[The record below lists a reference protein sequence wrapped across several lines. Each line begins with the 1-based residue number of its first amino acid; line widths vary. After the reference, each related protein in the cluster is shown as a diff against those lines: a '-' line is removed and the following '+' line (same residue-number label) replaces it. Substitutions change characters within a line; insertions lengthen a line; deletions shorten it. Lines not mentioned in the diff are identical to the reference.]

1 MIYYIY
7 ADDKEAFIEECK
19 ALGVWSQLLE
29 EQSRAKNEELS
40 PNNEIVY
47 LPFSKLGELDIANA
61 SRLLVTGCLNEIKV
75 LMGIAHQNDL
85 PLGIIPTEEQKELIK
100 TFDLPS
106 KKEEAVIQAFHVSE
120 KKIDLLYCNGEI
132 VLQEVV
138 VGDAP
143 PLDRFDSTLNGKS
156 VFDRIKIFWRTMK
169 RVKELQHAQ
178 MKITVAQS
186 NEIKLSAVG
195 IVGIKYPNNTFASKL
210 IASQLSSTDGKLS
223 IVILSPTSIMQYMG
237 YLFQSLVSHL
247 TPEHLPNAVG
257 YIRSN
262 MISIEPKEPMDVLID
277 SAEKQLTPIELE
289 VQEKAL
295 ALGVGEK
302 FWEKQGKESGG
313 KDSIKIDHLP
323 SDEENA
329 DYLSKNIPL
338 FSHASQEQYASLFTN
353 LREESRLSST
363 FMTLLILATMIATFG
378 LFINS
383 SSVIIGA
390 MLLAPLM
397 QPIVS
402 LSMGVLRQDTALQIN
417 GAKTILIGV
426 TAVLATAAL
435 IAVFTPIERLST
447 EMAGRLSPTI
457 LDLFVAIVSGVAAAY
472 AKSNEKIVGSLAGVA
487 IAVALVPP
495 IAVAGIGL
503 GWGNW
508 HMFFMAFLLFVTN
521 LVGIV
526 LAAALTFTV
535 LGFSP
540 LHIAKK
546 GMLTWMAIVV
556 IVAIPLYSSF
566 AKMKEDIEVQS
577 TLSNL
582 AFNVGEHDVKLTH
595 IELLHH
601 PKIDE
606 IRCEVISTGIL
617 SKKEKERLKEA
628 ILKSIHKQ
636 AKVIVTFRYRL

>member
-7 ADDKEAFIEECK
+7 ADDRKEFIDVCQTYLAEDL
-19 ALGVWSQLLE
+19 AGSLE
-29 EQSRAKNEELS
+29 GR
-40 PNNEIVY
+40 EIVY
-47 LPFSKLGELDIANA
+47 LPFSKLGELNVEKVSHIIT
-61 SRLLVTGCLNEIKV
+61 TGCLNELKL
-75 LMGIAHQNDL
+75 LMGIAHQNEI
-85 PLGIIPTEEQKELIK
+85 PLGIVPTPEQKELIK
-100 TFDLPS
+100 TFSLTS
-106 KKEEAVIQAFHVSE
+106 NVEEAIVQALQPSE

-143 PLDRFDSTLNGKS
+143 PLDRFDSTLNGKTY
-156 VFDRIKIFWRTMK
+156 FDRVKIFWRTMK
-169 RVKELQHAQ
+169 RVKELKHTQI
-178 MKITVAQS
+178 KIIDAKE

-195 IVGIKYPNNTFASKL
+195 IVGIEYHNSTFASKL
-210 IASQLSSTDGKLS
+210 ILSQLSSTDGKLS

-237 YLFQSLVSHL
+237 YLFKSLVSHL
-247 TPEHLPNAVG
+247 TPKNLPKSVG
-257 YIRSN
+257 YIRSSK
-262 MISIEPKEPMDVLID
+262 ITIEPKEQMDVLID

-295 ALGVGEK
+295 ALGVGEA
-302 FWEKQGKESGG
+302 FWEKQGKEQSS

-323 SDEENA
+323 SDEESAN
-329 DYLSKNIPL
+329 YLSKAIPL
-338 FSHASQEQYASLFTN
+338 FSHASKEQYASLFTN

-402 LSMGVLRQDTALQIN
+402 LSMGVLRQDTTLQIN
-417 GAKTILIGV
+417 GAKTIAIGV
-426 TAVLATAAL
+426 IAVLLTAAL
-435 IAVFTPIERLST
+435 IALFTPIERLTS

-457 LDLFVAIVSGVAAAY
+457 LDLFVAIVSGAAAAY
-472 AKSNEKIVGSLAGVA
+472 AKSNEKILGSLAGVA

-503 GWGNW
+503 GWGDW
-508 HMFFMAFLLFVTN
+508 HMFSTAFLLFITN

-546 GMLTWMAIVV
+546 GMMIWMAIVA

-566 AKMKEDIEVQS
+566 SKMKEDIEVQK

-595 IELLHH
+595 IELLHR
-601 PKIDE
+601 PKTDE
-606 IRCEVISTGIL
+606 IRCEVISTGSL
-617 SKKEKERLKEA
+617 TKEEKVRLKEA

-636 AKVIVTFRYRL
+636 AEVIVTFRYRL

>member
-7 ADDKEAFIEECK
+7 ADDKEAFIEECRPF
-19 ALGVWSQLLE
+19 LE
-29 EQSRAKNEELS
+29 GQKV
-40 PNNEIVY
+40 VY
-47 LPFSKLGELDIANA
+47 LPFSKLGELNVAEVTH
-61 SRLLVTGCLNEIKV
+61 LLVTGCLNEIKL

-85 PLGIIPTEEQKELIK
+85 SLGIIPTHEQKELMK
-100 TFDLPS
+100 TFDLPG
-106 KKEEAVIQAFHVSE
+106 KKEDAIVQALNTSE

-143 PLDRFDSTLNGKS
+143 PLDSFDSTLNQKS
-156 VFDRIKIFWRTMK
+156 FFDRVKIFWRTMK
-169 RVKELQHAQ
+169 RVKELKHTQI
-178 MKITVAQS
+178 KITDAKE
-186 NEIKLSAVG
+186 NEIKISAVG
-195 IVGIKYPNNTFASKL
+195 IVGIEYPNNTFASKL
-210 IASQLSSTDGKLS
+210 IASQLSSVDGKLS

-237 YLFQSLVSHL
+237 YLFKSLVSHL
-247 TPEHLPNAVG
+247 TPKHLPNSVG
-257 YIRSN
+257 YMRSSK
-262 MISIEPKEPMDVLID
+262 ITIEPKEPMDVLID
-277 SAEKQLTPIELE
+277 SAQKQLTPIELE
-289 VQEKAL
+289 VKEKSL

-302 FWEKQGKESGG
+302 FWEKQGKESGS

-323 SDEENA
+323 SDEESAN
-329 DYLSKNIPL
+329 YLSKAIPL
-338 FSHASQEQYASLFTN
+338 FSHATKEQYASLFTN
-353 LREESRLSST
+353 LREESRLNST

-402 LSMGVLRQDTALQIN
+402 LSMGVLRQDTTLQIN

-426 TAVLATAAL
+426 IAVLVTAAL
-435 IAVFTPIERLST
+435 IAIFTPIERLTT

-457 LDLFVAIVSGVAAAY
+457 LDLFVAIVSGAAAAY
-472 AKSNEKIVGSLAGVA
+472 AKSNEKILGSLAGVA

-503 GWGNW
+503 GWGDW
-508 HMFFMAFLLFVTN
+508 HMFSTAFLLFITN

-540 LHIAKK
+540 IHIARK
-546 GMLTWMAIVV
+546 GMMIWMVIVAV
-556 IVAIPLYSSF
+556 VAIPLYSAFS
-566 AKMKEDIEVQS
+566 KMKEDIEVQR

-595 IELLHH
+595 IELMHR
-601 PKIDE
+601 PKMDE
-606 IRCEVISTGIL
+606 IRCEVISTGSL
-617 SKKEKERLKEA
+617 TKDEKARLKEA
-628 ILKSIHKQ
+628 ILKSIDKQ
-636 AKVIVTFRYRL
+636 AEVIVTFRYRL